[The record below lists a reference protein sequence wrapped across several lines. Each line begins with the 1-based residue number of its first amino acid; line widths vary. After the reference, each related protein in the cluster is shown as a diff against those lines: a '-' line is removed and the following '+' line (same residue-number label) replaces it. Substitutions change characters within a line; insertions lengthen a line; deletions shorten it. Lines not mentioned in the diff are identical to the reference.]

1 MKTLDARKSVD
12 RRIKQS
18 QEPCRHP
25 AIFKSMCVSCGLIV
39 APAATVTAQNG
50 ADYSSSSSSGHRSD
64 PNSLNSGH
72 ADVSSNSSSL
82 LFAGGQRL
90 LLSKEEAL
98 RVQQSKFLGLQ
109 SVRKLALVLDLDHTL
124 VHATGAWPGY
134 AASLGSL
141 LGSNSNDIRRIFI
154 EEAPGMQ
161 PKCYLVKS
169 RPYLE
174 SFLKEA
180 HTLFQMTIYTAGTRL
195 YAEAVAKLMDP
206 LGIYFAR
213 RIVSRSDIPNDKS
226 EGMEKSLQRIFLED
240 ASMVA
245 IMDDRED
252 VWKGEQ
258 AAQLLLVRPFHYF
271 TGCEEVNNASGS
283 PPVASGPLIRLSG
296 EKPGSIID
304 PSARSL
310 PGANG
315 SDDQSAKSVTL
326 NGQNDYDDQLPKC
339 LEILRKIHESFFS
352 SSSVSPIPKNI
363 IDTSDS
369 GVRFESSN
377 ALELKGRSVANI
389 INKMKSP
396 VLAGCTISFSG
407 VIPVRSPAEQHP
419 CWRLAESLGARVST
433 EVTQETTHLLSISM
447 APPRGAIG
455 QSLGQQYL
463 TSKAKECLVRGDV
476 WVLHPDWLLYC
487 RYCLARA
494 EESTFMLVAQTPGKP
509 YPNPKMR
516 LYSEIIP
523 PNLSSLPAAEEAM
536 TDRKPST
543 FRKGVRFR
551 DDIDDADADA
561 DAGEECLKRSKLD
574 IEDSRRDH
582 DRDID
587 NFLESETQDLSDFPH
602 EDNISS
608 DEDNPHKGNEPCIYE
623 DNEDD
628 DGDGDGDDSDDG
640 SFDNFDAIILQR

>member
-1 MKTLDARKSVD
+1 MKTLDARKSLD
-12 RRIKQS
+12 RRIQQS
-18 QEPCRHP
+18 REPCRHP
-25 AIFKSMCVSCGLIV
+25 AIFKSMCVSCGLTV
-39 APAATVTAQNG
+39 TPAAAVTAQNG
-50 ADYSSSSSSGHRSD
+50 SDYSSSSSSGHRSEQD
-64 PNSLNSGH
+64 SVSGGH
-72 ADVSSNSSSL
+72 SNGSTNSSSL

-134 AASLGSL
+134 ATSLGSL

-169 RPYLE
+169 RPHLE
-174 SFLKEA
+174 AFLKEA

-271 TGCEEVNNASGS
+271 TGCEEVNNAAGS

-296 EKPGSIID
+296 DKPGSIID

-310 PGANG
+310 PGTIC
-315 SDDQSAKSVTL
+315 SDEQSAKSSTL

-339 LEILRKIHESFFS
+339 LEILKKIHETFFS
-352 SSSVSPIPKNI
+352 SSSVSPIPKDI
-363 IDTSDS
+363 VDTNDS
-369 GVRFESSN
+369 GVRLESSHGV
-377 ALELKGRSVANI
+377 EKKGRSVANI
-389 INKMKSP
+389 INKMKAP

-407 VIPVRSPAEQHP
+407 VIPVKSPAEQHP
-419 CWRLAESLGARVST
+419 CWRLAESLGARVSS

-447 APPRGAIG
+447 APPRGAVG

-523 PNLSSLPAAEEAM
+523 PNLSSALAGEEAI
-536 TDRKPST
+536 TDSRPST
-543 FRKGVRFR
+543 YKKGVRFR
-551 DDIDDADADA
+551 DDVDDADSDN
-561 DAGEECLKRSKLD
+561 GSGFESFKRSKL
-574 IEDSRRDH
+574 ESQDSGEDH

-587 NFLESETQDLSDFPH
+587 RFLESETQDLSDSPH

-608 DEDNPHKGNEPCIYE
+608 DEDNPNNADRQNLY
-623 DNEDD
+623 EDD
-628 DGDGDGDDSDDG
+628 DGDEDGDDSDDG